1 MFHLLGEFCCTGTI
15 RSASQSGVR
24 VERPRSIRGWMA
36 PWVGQ
41 TLVVGTKCHHAPLN
55 LTVPDQIVPNHVC
68 TIPDQLWSSKCHQN
82 PSNLKYPTI
91 PDQTVPLVLRL
102 WDTILVGGKCQ
113 GAHQN
118 LYATLLNQAMPYWTT
133 KLLVLDGSTMAH
145 QPSFPCQAKPPRT
158 IWYEINTTRLQ
169 FLLSSWSISSKPAH
183 SPRTEICVI
192 SWAFCCLPWSWLSKS
207 RLAGHLFDYALYQLT
222 SSGEV
227 NIWIASPRVMLWDGR
242 ACSADNPSRLICNQF
257 DSTTSPCWKCAINH
271 LRTFYLAQ
279 LHHSRNYGN
288 RQNLMTAPTFNAS
301 EENSVKSAKQER
313 ALPRFH
319 FLDNNGDELAEHCWP
334 PKDRRCKRLT
344 DPLLPFQPTCTYL
357 YLLVV
362 PTRR

>member
-1 MFHLLGEFCCTGTI
+1 MFHLLGEFCCSGTI

-55 LTVPDQIVPNHVC
+55 LTVPDQTVPDQIVPNHVC

-158 IWYEINTTRLQ
+158 LWYEINTTKAP
-169 FLLSSWSISSKPAH
+169 IS
-183 SPRTEICVI
+183 
-192 SWAFCCLPWSWLSKS
+192 
-207 RLAGHLFDYALYQLT
+207 
-222 SSGEV
+222 
-227 NIWIASPRVMLWDGR
+227 
-242 ACSADNPSRLICNQF
+242 
-257 DSTTSPCWKCAINH
+257 
-271 LRTFYLAQ
+271 
-279 LHHSRNYGN
+279 
-288 RQNLMTAPTFNAS
+288 
-301 EENSVKSAKQER
+301 
-313 ALPRFH
+313 
-319 FLDNNGDELAEHCWP
+319 AE
-334 PKDRRCKRLT
+334 
-344 DPLLPFQPTCTYL
+344 
-357 YLLVV
+357 
-362 PTRR
+362 